1 MASPTVRTLRWL
13 RKLGWSACVVEKY
26 NHFARVR
33 QDAFQFGDI
42 LAFKTPDRAAIAAGM
57 AVLAQSATEPHERKF
72 KPLGHGAASEG
83 FLERN
88 PPLPAGG
95 IALVQCT
102 SYTNL
107 STRVRKMC
115 SNPHLEGWLA
125 AGGHAIAIGWKPR
138 KREPSV
144 RVL

>member
-1 MASPTVRTLRWL
+1 MSSPTQRTLRWL
-13 RKLGWSACVVEKY
+13 RKLGWSACVVDKY

-33 QDAFQFGDI
+33 QDAFGWGDI
-42 LAFKTPDRAAIAAGM
+42 LAYLPHKPQDAAAIASRLNMGDSKALPMPRGNQDS
-57 AVLAQSATEPHERKF
+57 APVLL
-72 KPLGHGAASEG
+72 PLC
-83 FLERN
+83 
-88 PPLPAGG
+88 G

-107 STRVRKMC
+107 STRVRKMR